1 MILHLLNTS
10 IIPSAPGSW
19 SVQVQPIDTQGARA
33 LVRALPYQSHVGHD
47 STASI
52 MSTLLGVDVPMDR
65 TPLVLSSDPRD
76 PNHWSERTMA
86 LVLQLRGRAPEG
98 RILTAEEIEAVG
110 YDFRLM
116 VFAPSAKEA
125 LTATSDTLTP
135 FEFLAD
141 QGISPVRE
149 NEVAENTRTGILGL
163 RRDGS
168 IGYTE
173 RGPDDSHGST
183 CVVVGLLE

>member
-1 MILHLLNTS
+1 MLHLLNTS

-33 LVRALPYQSHVGHD
+33 LVRAMPYQSHIGHE
-47 STASI
+47 STSAI

-76 PNHWSERTMA
+76 PNHWSERTVA

-98 RILTAEEIEAVG
+98 RILSAEEIEAVG
-110 YDFRLM
+110 YDFRLL
-116 VFAPSAKEA
+116 VFAPSPREA
-125 LTATSDTLTP
+125 LTATSDTLSP
-135 FEFLAD
+135 FAFLAD
-141 QGISPVRE
+141 RGISPICE
-149 NEVAENTRTGILGL
+149 NEVAATTRVGILGL
-163 RRDGS
+163 CRDGS